1 MREGEDNSESLSQG
15 CCRGRGCGGR
25 AGHCLTSHRHSSVP
39 APLSSPSLIPTV
51 RDSEPT
57 FLPSPPLTTT
67 DDSNL
72 TPNCHCPVSPGRVD
86 RYWAL
91 STPFQCSANTMGNI
105 EKKVSVYGGS
115 NTTIYVNSLVK
126 SWTILRRSR
135 GIIWLLR
142 LLVPS

>member
-1 MREGEDNSESLSQG
+1 
-15 CCRGRGCGGR
+15 
-25 AGHCLTSHRHSSVP
+25 
-39 APLSSPSLIPTV
+39 
-51 RDSEPT
+51 
-57 FLPSPPLTTT
+57 
-67 DDSNL
+67 
-72 TPNCHCPVSPGRVD
+72 
-86 RYWAL
+86 
-91 STPFQCSANTMGNI
+91 MGNI